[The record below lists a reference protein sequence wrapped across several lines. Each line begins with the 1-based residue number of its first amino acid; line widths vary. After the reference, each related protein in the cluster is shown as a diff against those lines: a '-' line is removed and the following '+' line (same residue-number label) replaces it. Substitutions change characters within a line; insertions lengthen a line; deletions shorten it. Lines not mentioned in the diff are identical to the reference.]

1 MLHFFWSCFCHR
13 NSSKTV
19 ANKATPSVCTQMG
32 ICCVN
37 PGKHIDILK
46 YAWQKEF
53 ITSRCDLPFGSGA
66 SCRLPR
72 SLKGQR
78 RAHRRHVFVHGEPKT
93 LKVAWNRYVAATYRI
108 WTRQVLNFSIS
119 ARKLS
124 SVHNFSQNGCQANPY
139 YCTGQRQR
147 FQKPQVHPQIH
158 FTMFSTM
165 WRSLE
170 NEKSFLFFLGGR
182 GTFNFRKKC
191 FLCSYLLH
199 VMLPLGNEPLTKV
212 DCSFPSQIHCV
223 VHSLLSHHLTAVLF
237 CTFHPWDLRFLG
249 ELSDLKPLIL
259 SQCRLKSNLKNHKK

>member
-1 MLHFFWSCFCHR
+1 MYSSHKNPLSFRESYLFLKDVLLHFFLVLFL
-13 NSSKTV
+13 SKTV

-32 ICCVN
+32 IFCVN

-66 SCRLPR
+66 SCRLPG

-108 WTRQVLNFSIS
+108 WTGQVLNFRIS

-147 FQKPQVHPQIH
+147 FQNLKCTLKYILQ
-158 FTMFSTM
+158 
-165 WRSLE
+165 
-170 NEKSFLFFLGGR
+170 
-182 GTFNFRKKC
+182 C
-191 FLCSYLLH
+191 FL
-199 VMLPLGNEPLTKV
+199 
-212 DCSFPSQIHCV
+212 
-223 VHSLLSHHLTAVLF
+223 
-237 CTFHPWDLRFLG
+237 
-249 ELSDLKPLIL
+249 
-259 SQCRLKSNLKNHKK
+259 QCGDP

>member
-1 MLHFFWSCFCHR
+1 MYSSHENPLSFRESYLFLKVVLLHFFWSCFCHR
-13 NSSKTV
+13 NSSRTV

-158 FTMFSTM
+158 FTTFSTM

-170 NEKSFLFFLGGR
+170 NEKSLFISFFFRGR
-182 GTFNFRKKC
+182 GC
-191 FLCSYLLH
+191 FQ
-199 VMLPLGNEPLTKV
+199 
-212 DCSFPSQIHCV
+212 F
-223 VHSLLSHHLTAVLF
+223 
-237 CTFHPWDLRFLG
+237 
-249 ELSDLKPLIL
+249 
-259 SQCRLKSNLKNHKK
+259 